1 MSEPLDWDDVCR
13 WLELRKLDLCAAWSK
28 KFAEIIGEGESSW
41 LLEVGLR
48 LDDAAEKQARAE
60 RFACLYGRPVPSAD
74 EALAELIAW
83 LKNGQFS
90 ERADTADLLMKQLV
104 GEEITEDERKAFRE
118 AWRRR
123 LAT

>member
-1 MSEPLDWDDVCR
+1 MSEPLGWDDVCQ
-13 WLELRKLDLCAAWSK
+13 WLELRKWNLCKAWSK

-41 LLEVGLR
+41 SLEVGLR
-48 LDDAAEKQARAE
+48 LDDAADKQARIE

-74 EALAELIAW
+74 EAIAELIAW

-90 ERADTADLLMKQLV
+90 ERADTANLLMKQRV